1 MREVAEK
8 AEDAI
13 FAEIKVYYNCLYN
26 ALPEIRLERGDNITT
41 H

>member
-1 MREVAEK
+1 MQEAAEE

-13 FAEIKVYYNCLYN
+13 LIKIKVHYNRLYN
-26 ALPEIRLERGDNITT
+26 ALPEIRLGRGDNIIT

>member
-1 MREVAEK
+1 MREAEKK

-13 FAEIKVYYNCLYN
+13 LIKTKAHRNCLYN
-26 ALPEIRLERGDNITT
+26 ALPEIKLERGDNIIT

>member
-8 AEDAI
+8 TEKAI
-13 FAEIKVYYNCLYN
+13 FAGIKAHLNCLYN
-26 ALPEIRLERGDNITT
+26 ALPEIRLEGGDNITT